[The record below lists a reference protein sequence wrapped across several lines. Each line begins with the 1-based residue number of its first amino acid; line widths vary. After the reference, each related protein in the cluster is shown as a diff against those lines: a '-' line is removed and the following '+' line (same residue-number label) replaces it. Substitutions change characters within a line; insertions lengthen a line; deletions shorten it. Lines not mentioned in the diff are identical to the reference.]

1 MSTGTGSENVLRE
14 RDDLRYAV
22 RDGVATITLARPERR
37 NAFTLEMI
45 EACADALRGAAR
57 DPGVRVVLLR
67 GAGEAFCSGVDLDD
81 FSERAGTPW
90 ADRTLLT
97 DRVHRVA
104 YAMEELDKPLIAAVD
119 GPAIGAGMD
128 MALMCDIRFATT
140 RARFCQGYVR
150 VGLIPGDGGCYLL
163 PRLVGM
169 AKALE
174 LMWTGEVID
183 GAEAFR
189 LGIVTHLYD
198 SADDLAQGAE
208 TLAARL
214 AAGPPLA
221 LRMIKRLTYQSLRL
235 DFRTSLDMV
244 ASHQAV
250 IQSTAD
256 SREAFAAFRERRPAR
271 FQGS

>member
-1 MSTGTGSENVLRE
+1 MSAGPESRRLPH
-14 RDDLRYAV
+14 RDDLEYAV
-22 RDGVATITLARPERR
+22 LDGVATLTLARPERR
-37 NAFTLEMI
+37 NAFTLDMI
-45 EACADALRGAAR
+45 EACADALRAAAH
-57 DPGVRVVLLR
+57 DPGVRVVVLR
-67 GAGEAFCSGVDLDD
+67 GAGGAFCSGVDLDD
-81 FSERAGTPW
+81 FSRRAGTPW

-104 YAMEELDKPLIAAVD
+104 HAIEELDKPLIAAVD

-128 MALMCDIRFATT
+128 MALMCDLRLATA

-169 AKALE
+169 ARALE
-174 LMWTGEVID
+174 LMWTGKEI
-183 GAEAFR
+183 GGSEALR

-198 SADDLAQGAE
+198 TADDLAQGTRSLAE
-208 TLAARL
+208 RL

-221 LRMIKRLTYQSLRL
+221 LQMIKRLTYQSLRL
-235 DFRTSLDMV
+235 DFRTSLDVV

-256 SREAFAAFRERRPAR
+256 SQEAFAAFRERRQPR
-271 FQGS
+271 FQGA